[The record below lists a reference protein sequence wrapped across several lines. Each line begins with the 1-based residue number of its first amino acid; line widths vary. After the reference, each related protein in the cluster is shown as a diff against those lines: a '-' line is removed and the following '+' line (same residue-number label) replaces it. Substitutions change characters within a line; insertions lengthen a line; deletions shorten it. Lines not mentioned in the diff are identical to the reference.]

1 MVYKCK
7 KCGKVYYYDV
17 KKCIFCRSDLYEE
30 RGRKLKVMLSTEV
43 FVPSPDHTQVPYF
56 DVLVQDEH
64 GNFEIR
70 KSNRKYSEGEAFEDG
85 EAKKEKKRLKM
96 GVIGTGVTGMGIAE
110 VCLLNGFEVTLVS
123 RTEEKISRASTEIEK
138 YLAKFLDGGEKK
150 KALLNYRP
158 STSLN
163 DLKDAD
169 IIIESVI
176 EDKKTK
182 DDYFRRLDAVCRKD
196 AIIATNTSSLSIDD
210 LSKNL
215 KDPSRFLGI
224 HFFNPVPKMALV
236 EIVKGKNTSEK
247 AVKLA
252 VDFAEA
258 LGKVPVATKDSPCFI
273 VNRILMPYLNEAAL
287 LYGEG
292 AATKEDIDKAAKLG
306 LNHPMGPLA
315 LIDLIGLDVFAEI
328 MNNLYSKTKNSRY
341 KVAPAVEEL
350 VKKGK
355 LGRKTGE
362 GFFRYS

>member
-17 KKCIFCRSDLYEE
+17 KKCIFCRSELVEQ
-30 RGRKLKVMLSTEV
+30 RGKKFKVIASTEV
-43 FVPSPDHTQVPYF
+43 FVPSPEHRQVPYF
-56 DVLVQDEH
+56 DVLAEDEY
-64 GNFEIR
+64 GNLEIKKSNQKYKEGEIFEI
-70 KSNRKYSEGEAFEDG
+70 D
-85 EAKKEKKRLKM
+85 EAKKEKKRLKI
-96 GVIGTGVTGMGIAE
+96 GVIGTGVTGVGIAE
-110 VCLLNGFEVTLVS
+110 VCLLNGFVVTLVS
-123 RTEEKISRASTEIEK
+123 RTEEKLGRASSEIERF
-138 YLAKFLDGGEKK
+138 LAKFLDGEEKK
-150 KALLNYRP
+150 KVLLNYKP

-163 DLKDAD
+163 DLKDVD

-182 DDYFRRLDAVCRKD
+182 DEYLKKLDLICRKD

-236 EIVKGKNTSEK
+236 EIVKGKSTSEK
-247 AVKLA
+247 TVKSA

-258 LGKVPVATKDSPCFI
+258 LGKVPVTTKDSPCFI

-292 AATKEDIDKAAKLG
+292 VATKEDIDKAAKLG
-306 LNHPMGPLA
+306 LNHSMGPLS
-315 LIDLIGLDVFAEI
+315 LLDLIGIDVFVEI
-328 MNNLYSKTKNSRY
+328 MNNLYNKMKNSRY

-350 VKKGK
+350 VKKGR
-355 LGRKTGE
+355 LGRKSGE